1 MVWND
6 LCSDG
11 SRAKNDSSRRQRIWC
26 PFSCDTSCCA
36 RLDGTSDATE
46 VPEDATHLNQA
57 GNSGN
62 LRDVGADQL
71 GGLLVDVTLATLAV
85 VLLEMGEG
93 RSRRDWVHVAVPMI
107 VE

>member
-1 MVWND
+1 
-6 LCSDG
+6 
-11 SRAKNDSSRRQRIWC
+11 
-26 PFSCDTSCCA
+26 
-36 RLDGTSDATE
+36 LDGTSDTPE

-107 VE
+107 VKRDVHEGVIGQSKDNVTDVSRF